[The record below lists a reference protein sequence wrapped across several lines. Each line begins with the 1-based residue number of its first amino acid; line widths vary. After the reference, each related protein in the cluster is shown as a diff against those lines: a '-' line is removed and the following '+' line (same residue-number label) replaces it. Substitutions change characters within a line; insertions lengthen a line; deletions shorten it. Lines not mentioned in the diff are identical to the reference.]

1 VSLEFVASAWII
13 VDPVVVATRMQT
25 MVVATM
31 VEEIAVTVGE
41 TEATDRLYTKSL
53 TIFRILFHLN
63 TTIDAESHYI
73 SF

>member
-1 VSLEFVASAWII
+1 
-13 VDPVVVATRMQT
+13 
-25 MVVATM
+25 M

-53 TIFRILFHLN
+53 TIFRILFDLN